1 MKTWQGRLSTPSSS
15 LFDSFT
21 SSIVQD
27 RVLAPYD
34 VAVSQAH
41 ARALARAGLISGEE
55 AAQLVAALSDIGD
68 EIGSGQME
76 WRDDLEDVHT
86 HIEVQ
91 LREKLGDLAG
101 KLHTGR
107 SRNDQVAA
115 DLRLYVRDHERRLLH
130 MLLDLEGALIE
141 LASRYSDALMPGYTH
156 LQQAQPVLI
165 AYPLLAHAAM
175 LTRDWERFRE
185 AMARTTHSPLGSGA
199 LAGSSF
205 PIDRRH
211 LAEAVGLGA
220 PIENSLDAVSDRDF
234 AVEFVFAAALC
245 MTHLS
250 RLAED
255 VIIWSSVE
263 FGFVKLPDGFA
274 SGSSMMP
281 QKKNPDVLELIRGKS
296 ALVIGDVTALLV
308 LVKGLP
314 LGYNRDIQEDK
325 TPLFH
330 STETLEGSIAILSAM
345 VPEMA
350 FDVDR
355 CAASI
360 SSFAM
365 ATDLAEHLVRQGVPF
380 REAHARVGSLVSRA
394 LDQGSGLTDIVAAEP
409 AGEAGPRLDPTMLTP
424 EASVRGKATEGS
436 TNPEDVRRQIERAG
450 ARIAARRHWLER
462 SS

>member
-175 LTRDWERFRE
+175 LTRI
-185 AMARTTHSPLGSGA
+185 GS
-199 LAGSSF
+199 
-205 PIDRRH
+205 
-211 LAEAVGLGA
+211 
-220 PIENSLDAVSDRDF
+220 
-234 AVEFVFAAALC
+234 
-245 MTHLS
+245 
-250 RLAED
+250 
-255 VIIWSSVE
+255 
-263 FGFVKLPDGFA
+263 GFVKPWPG
-274 SGSSMMP
+274 P
-281 QKKNPDVLELIRGKS
+281 P
-296 ALVIGDVTALLV
+296 
-308 LVKGLP
+308 
-314 LGYNRDIQEDK
+314 
-325 TPLFH
+325 
-330 STETLEGSIAILSAM
+330 TLRWAAERLRARRSPSIAG
-345 VPEMA
+345 
-350 FDVDR
+350 
-355 CAASI
+355 
-360 SSFAM
+360 
-365 ATDLAEHLVRQGVPF
+365 T
-380 REAHARVGSLVSRA
+380 
-394 LDQGSGLTDIVAAEP
+394 
-409 AGEAGPRLDPTMLTP
+409 
-424 EASVRGKATEGS
+424 
-436 TNPEDVRRQIERAG
+436 
-450 ARIAARRHWLER
+450 
-462 SS
+462 